1 MVTIQNRLHRCWQ
14 ATALR
19 RTCVLGFLALVGCAL
34 PRRDAPPT
42 IFSAATPVDFPADV
56 RFLSTDR
63 ASVEANSTAALQ
75 RLRTLSEDGTLRALV
90 LSGGGAGGAFGA
102 GALVG
107 LSRRHERPRY
117 DVVTGVSTGALIA
130 PFAFLGSDWDSQLTE
145 AFTGGRGTQMSVRGL
160 LALPL
165 GTKRR
170 SAALAALVDHYV
182 TTDLIRA
189 VAREA
194 GTGRLLWVATTDLD
208 KEETVIWDLGAVA
221 MHGGEPARK
230 LFRDV
235 LVASASIPGVFEPV
249 LIHVQQGG
257 RLYDEM
263 HVDGNASASLFI
275 APAAAYF
282 AILDQRSLD
291 GAQVY
296 VLINGQIF
304 DAPETTPFRLRP
316 IVARTFSVALKH
328 MSRAQVVAVDQFAE
342 KYRMSVQSTY
352 LPFDYPQYSSADFR
366 ASTMRP
372 LFEYGARCA
381 QNGRLWTTLGETMDT
396 VARAIPASKRVSVD
410 QKVECPLRD
419 VPLTA
424 GDRRRMSAARLAT
437 A

>member
-1 MVTIQNRLHRCWQ
+1 MGTMRNKLHRCWQ
-14 ATALR
+14 AR
-19 RTCVLGFLALVGCAL
+19 VQRWTCVFGVLALVGCAL

-42 IFSAATPVDFPADV
+42 LFSAATPVDFPAGV
-56 RFLSTDR
+56 RFLSRDR
-63 ASVEANSTAALQ
+63 ASVEAKSTTALQ
-75 RLRTLSEDGTLRALV
+75 RLRASSKDGMLRALV

-107 LSRRHERPRY
+107 LSRRQERPQY

-130 PFAFLGSDWDSQLTE
+130 PFAFLGSDWDAQLTE
-145 AFTGGRGTQMSVRGL
+145 AFTSGRGAQMSVRGL

-165 GTKRR
+165 GASRR
-170 SAALAALVDHYV
+170 SAALTALVDHYV
-182 TTDLIRA
+182 TPDLIRA

-208 KEETVIWDLGAVA
+208 KEETVIWDLGAIA
-221 MHGGEPARK
+221 MRGGEPARQ

-235 LVASASIPGVFEPV
+235 VVASASIPGVFEPV

-282 AILDQRSLD
+282 ALLDQRSLD
-291 GAQVY
+291 GARVY
-296 VLINGQIF
+296 VLINGQII
-304 DAPETTPFRLRP
+304 DAPETTPFKLRP

-342 KYRMSVQSTY
+342 KYRMSVRSTY
-352 LPFDYPQYSSADFR
+352 LPFDYPKYSSADFR

-381 QNGRLWTTLGETMDT
+381 QSGRLWTTLDETMDT
-396 VARAIPASKRVSVD
+396 VAKAAPASKRTPVD
-410 QKVECPLRD
+410 QKIECPLRD
-419 VPLTA
+419 VLLTA
-424 GDRRRMSAARLAT
+424 GDRQ
-437 A
+437 

>member
-1 MVTIQNRLHRCWQ
+1 MVTTRIRLYWCRQ
-14 ATALR
+14 ARAR
-19 RTCVLGFLALVGCAL
+19 RWMCVLSVLALVGCAL

-42 IFSAATPVDFPADV
+42 IFTAATPVDFPADV

-63 ASVEANSTAALQ
+63 ASVEAKSTAALQ
-75 RLRTLSEDGTLRALV
+75 RLRSSSKDGMLRALV

-107 LSRRHERPRY
+107 LTRRQERPQY
-117 DVVTGVSTGALIA
+117 EVVTGVSTGALIA
-130 PFAFLGSDWDSQLTE
+130 PFAFLGSDWDAKLTE
-145 AFTGGRGTQMSVRGL
+145 AFTSGRGAPMSVRGL

-165 GTKRR
+165 GASRR
-170 SAALAALVDHYV
+170 SAALTALVDHYV
-182 TTDLIRA
+182 TPDLIRA

-208 KEETVIWDLGAVA
+208 KEETVIWDLGAIA
-221 MHGGEPARK
+221 MRGGEPARK

-235 LVASASIPGVFEPV
+235 VVASASIPGVFEPV

-257 RLYDEM
+257 RMYDEM
-263 HVDGNASASLFI
+263 HVDGNVSASLFI

-282 AILDQRSLD
+282 ALLDQRSLD
-291 GAQVY
+291 GARVY
-296 VLINGQIF
+296 VLINGQII

-381 QNGRLWTTLGETMDT
+381 EMGRLWTTMDETMDT
-396 VARAIPASKRVSVD
+396 VARAAPASKRTAVD
-410 QKVECPLRD
+410 QKIECPLRD
-419 VPLTA
+419 VQLTA
-424 GDRRRMSAARLAT
+424 GDRQ
-437 A
+437 

>member
-1 MVTIQNRLHRCWQ
+1 MLMTRSKLHRGWP
-14 ATALR
+14 ARALR
-19 RTCVLGFLALVGCAL
+19 WTWAFGVLALGGCAL

-63 ASVEANSTAALQ
+63 ASVEAKSTAALR
-75 RLRTLSEDGTLRALV
+75 RLRASSNDRTLRALV

-107 LSRRHERPRY
+107 LSRRQERPQY

-130 PFAFLGSDWDSQLTE
+130 PFAFLGSQWDSQLTE
-145 AFTGGRGTQMSVRGL
+145 AFTSGRGEPMSVRGVL
-160 LALPL
+160 SLPL
-165 GTKRR
+165 GASRR
-170 SAALAALVDHYV
+170 SAALTALVDHYV
-182 TTDLIRA
+182 TPDLIRA

-208 KEETVIWDLGAVA
+208 KEETVIWDLGAIA

-235 LVASASIPGVFEPV
+235 VVASTSIPGVFRPV

-257 RLYDEM
+257 RMYDEM
-263 HVDGNASASLFI
+263 HVDGNVSASLFI

-282 AILDQRSLD
+282 ALLDRRSLD
-291 GAQVY
+291 GAHVY
-296 VLINGQIF
+296 VLINGQII
-304 DAPETTPFRLRP
+304 DAPETTPFKLRP

-352 LPFDYPQYSSADFR
+352 LPFDYPLYSSADFR

-372 LFEYGARCA
+372 MFEYGARCA
-381 QNGRLWTTLGETMDT
+381 QSGHLWTTLDETMDT
-396 VARAIPASKRVSVD
+396 VEAAASASKRNPPEE
-410 QKVECPLRD
+410 QQVECPLRQ
-419 VPLTA
+419 VQFTA
-424 GDRRRMSAARLAT
+424 RDSR
-437 A
+437 

>member
-1 MVTIQNRLHRCWQ
+1 MVTMRNKLHRCWQ
-14 ATALR
+14 AR
-19 RTCVLGFLALVGCAL
+19 VQRWTCVFGVLALVGCAL

-42 IFSAATPVDFPADV
+42 LFSAATPVDFPAGV
-56 RFLSTDR
+56 RFLSADR
-63 ASVEANSTAALQ
+63 ASVEAKSTTALQ
-75 RLRTLSEDGTLRALV
+75 RLRASSKDGMLRALV

-107 LSRRHERPRY
+107 LSRRQERPQY

-145 AFTGGRGTQMSVRGL
+145 AFTSGRGAQMSVRGL

-165 GTKRR
+165 GASRR
-170 SAALAALVDHYV
+170 SAALTALVDHYV
-182 TTDLIRA
+182 TPELIRA

-208 KEETVIWDLGAVA
+208 KEETVIWDLGAIA
-221 MHGGEPARK
+221 MRGGEPARK

-235 LVASASIPGVFEPV
+235 VVASASIPGVFEPV
-249 LIHVQQGG
+249 LIHVQQEG

-282 AILDQRSLD
+282 ALLDQRSLD

-296 VLINGQIF
+296 VLINGQII

-342 KYRMSVQSTY
+342 KYRMSVRSTY

-372 LFEYGARCA
+372 LFDYGARCA
-381 QNGRLWTTLGETMDT
+381 QSGRLWTTMDETMDT
-396 VARAIPASKRVSVD
+396 VAKAAPASKRTPVD
-410 QKVECPLRD
+410 QKIECPLRD
-419 VPLTA
+419 VLLTA
-424 GDRRRMSAARLAT
+424 GDRQ
-437 A
+437 

>member
-1 MVTIQNRLHRCWQ
+1 MVTTQSKLHRRWQ
-14 ATALR
+14 ARALR
-19 RTCVLGFLALVGCAL
+19 WTCVLSILALVGCAL

-42 IFSAATPVDFPADV
+42 IFSAATPLDFPAEV

-63 ASVEANSTAALQ
+63 ASVEAKSTAALQ
-75 RLRTLSEDGTLRALV
+75 RLSISSKDGMLRALV

-107 LSRRHERPRY
+107 LSRRQERPQY

-130 PFAFLGSDWDSQLTE
+130 PFAFLGSEWDSQLTE
-145 AFTGGRGTQMSVRGL
+145 AFTNGQGEQMSVHGL

-165 GTKRR
+165 GASRR
-170 SAALAALVDHYV
+170 SAALTALVDRYV
-182 TTDLIRA
+182 TPDLIRA

-194 GTGRLLWVATTDLD
+194 GNGRLLWVATTDLD
-208 KEETVIWDLGAVA
+208 KEETVIWDLGAIA
-221 MHGGEPARK
+221 MRGGEPARK

-235 LVASASIPGVFEPV
+235 VVASASIPGVFEPV
-249 LIHVQQGG
+249 LIHVQLGG

-263 HVDGNASASLFI
+263 HVDGNVSASLFI

-282 AILDQRSLD
+282 ALLDQRSLN
-291 GAQVY
+291 GARVY
-296 VLINGQIF
+296 VLINGQII
-304 DAPETTPFRLRP
+304 DAPEKTPFKLRP

-352 LPFDYPQYSSADFR
+352 LPFDYPKYSSADFR

-372 LFEYGARCA
+372 LFQYGVRCA
-381 QNGRLWTTLGETMDT
+381 QSGRLWTTMDETMDT
-396 VARAIPASKRVSVD
+396 VAAAAPPSKRIAPVD
-410 QKVECPLRD
+410 QAVECPLRNARF
-419 VPLTA
+419 TA
-424 GDRRRMSAARLAT
+424 DDRR
-437 A
+437 

>member
-1 MVTIQNRLHRCWQ
+1 MVTIRIKLNHWH
-14 ATALR
+14 ATVQR
-19 RTCVLGFLALVGCAL
+19 WTCMLSLLTLVGCTL

-42 IFSAATPVDFPADV
+42 IFSTATPVDFAAGV

-63 ASVEANSTAALQ
+63 ASVEAKSTAALE
-75 RLRTLSEDGTLRALV
+75 RLRSTSKDGRLQALV

-107 LSRRHERPRY
+107 LSRRHERPQY

-130 PFAFLGSDWDSQLTE
+130 PFAFLGSEWDPQLTE
-145 AFTGGRGTQMSVRGL
+145 AFTSGRGAQMSVRGL

-165 GTKRR
+165 GASRR
-170 SAALAALVDHYV
+170 SAVLTALVDHYV
-182 TTDLIRA
+182 TPDLIRA
-189 VAREA
+189 VAKEA

-208 KEETVIWDLGAVA
+208 KEETVIWDLGAIA
-221 MHGGEPARK
+221 MRGGEPARK

-235 LVASASIPGVFEPV
+235 VVASASIPGVFEPV
-249 LIHVQQGG
+249 LIHVEQAG

-296 VLINGQIF
+296 VLINGQII
-304 DAPETTPFRLRP
+304 DAPQTTPFRLRP

-381 QNGRLWTTLGETMDT
+381 QSGHLWTTMDETMDT
-396 VARAIPASKRVSVD
+396 VARALPVSKRTRLD

-419 VPLTA
+419 VQLTA
-424 GDRRRMSAARLAT
+424 GDRQ
-437 A
+437 

>member
-1 MVTIQNRLHRCWQ
+1 MVTMRNKLHRCWQ
-14 ATALR
+14 AR
-19 RTCVLGFLALVGCAL
+19 VQRWTCVFGVLALVGCAL
-34 PRRDAPPT
+34 PRRDAPPAL
-42 IFSAATPVDFPADV
+42 FSAATPVDFPAGV
-56 RFLSTDR
+56 RFLSADR
-63 ASVEANSTAALQ
+63 TSVEAKSTTALQ
-75 RLRTLSEDGTLRALV
+75 RLRASSKDGMLRALV

-107 LSRRHERPRY
+107 LSRRQERPQY

-145 AFTGGRGTQMSVRGL
+145 AFTSGRGAQMSVRGL

-165 GTKRR
+165 GASRR
-170 SAALAALVDHYV
+170 SAALTALVDHYV
-182 TTDLIRA
+182 TPDFIRA

-208 KEETVIWDLGAVA
+208 KEETVIWDLGAIA
-221 MHGGEPARK
+221 MRGGEPARK

-235 LVASASIPGVFEPV
+235 VVASASIPGVFEPV
-249 LIHVQQGG
+249 LIHVQQEG

-282 AILDQRSLD
+282 ALLDQRSLD

-296 VLINGQIF
+296 VLINGQII

-342 KYRMSVQSTY
+342 KYRMSVRSTY
-352 LPFDYPQYSSADFR
+352 LPFDYPRYSSADFR

-372 LFEYGARCA
+372 LFDYGARCA
-381 QNGRLWTTLGETMDT
+381 QSGRLWTTMDETMDT
-396 VARAIPASKRVSVD
+396 VAKAAPASKRTPVD
-410 QKVECPLRD
+410 QKIECPLRD
-419 VPLTA
+419 VLLTA
-424 GDRRRMSAARLAT
+424 GDRK
-437 A
+437 